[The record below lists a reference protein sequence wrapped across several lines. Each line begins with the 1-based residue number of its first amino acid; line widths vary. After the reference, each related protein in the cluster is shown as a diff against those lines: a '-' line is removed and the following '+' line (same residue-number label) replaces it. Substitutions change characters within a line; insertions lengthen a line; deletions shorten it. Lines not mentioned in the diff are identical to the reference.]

1 MILISLFLVF
11 FKIGLFSFGG
21 GYAMIPLIQMEIE
34 NSGWLDSKEFA
45 DVVSISQMTP
55 GPIGINAATYVGYR
69 TAGIPG
75 SVCATLGVFLPSFL
89 LIMLTAVFF
98 DNFKENRIF
107 NAMFLGIRPAT
118 IGLISVAVLFFAQ
131 TSVFTVPLGLENV
144 GRLLLAKEIQFP
156 FTFKIDIKSL
166 TIFLLIFW
174 GTILLRFSAISA
186 ILISAVLGVLLF

>member
-1 MILISLFLVF
+1 
-11 FKIGLFSFGG
+11 
-21 GYAMIPLIQMEIE
+21 MIPLIQMEIE
-34 NSGWLDSKEFA
+34 NSGWLDSREFA

-98 DNFKENRIF
+98 DNFKENRIV

>member
-1 MILISLFLVF
+1 MIFISLFLVF

-21 GYAMIPLIQMEIE
+21 GYAMIPLIQTEME

-69 TAGIPG
+69 TAGIAG

-89 LIMLTAVFF
+89 LIMLAAAFF
-98 DNFKENRIF
+98 DKFKDNRIV
-107 NAMFLGIRPAT
+107 NAIFLGIRPAT

-131 TSVFTVPLGLENV
+131 TSVFTVPIGLENV

-166 TIFLLIFW
+166 TIFLLILL
-174 GTILLRFSAISA
+174 GTIRLRFSAITA
-186 ILISAVLGVLLF
+186 ILFSAVLGVLLF